1 LETSTLELLLELQL
15 EEVEV
20 VVEVVV
26 VVVVVVEG
34 WGEPSSE
41 AWKPGTS
48 SQQSSMKSLWKS
60 RRITFTSLR
69 ASAAEYEDIGLSE

>member
-15 EEVEV
+15 EEADVDVV
-20 VVEVVV
+20 VVEVE
-26 VVVVVVEG
+26 VVEV